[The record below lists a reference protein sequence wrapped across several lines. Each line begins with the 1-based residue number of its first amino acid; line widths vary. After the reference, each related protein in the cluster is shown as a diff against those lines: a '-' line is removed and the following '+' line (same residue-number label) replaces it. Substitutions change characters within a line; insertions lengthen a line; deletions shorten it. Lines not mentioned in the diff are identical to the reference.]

1 MQLAAYRNTERS
13 ARPAARMPTE
23 EDRLASQVR
32 FMERRKA
39 ELGAEL
45 TTLVKDREKA
55 IKRLAYDRRK
65 AQIELK
71 AELERIAK
79 ELALADGAHKRRC
92 EEMTAEMASISGDVK
107 LYAIA
112 KRICRA
118 FGITTVAM
126 CADRRDVT
134 TTLARH
140 AVCYWACRLTTK
152 STPQIGRFLGNRDHT
167 TIMHG
172 RDAYV
177 QKRARMG
184 RTLKPVK

>member
-13 ARPAARMPTE
+13 ARPMRTPTE
-23 EDRLASQVR
+23 EDRLASR
-32 FMERRKA
+32 IAFMERRHA
-39 ELGAEL
+39 ELAAEL

-55 IKRLAYDRRK
+55 IKRLAYDRRR

-71 AELERIAK
+71 VERDKVAK
-79 ELALADGAHKRRC
+79 EAVEHARRR
-92 EEMTAEMASISGDVK
+92 EEMATEIAVLSGDVK
-107 LYAIA
+107 LFDIS
-112 KRICRA
+112 KRICKA
-118 FGITTVAM
+118 FGISFVSLRAN
-126 CADRRDVT
+126 RRDVE

-140 AVCYWACRLTTK
+140 AVCYWACRLTGK
-152 STPQIGRFLGNRDHT
+152 SLPQIGRFLGNRDHT
-167 TIMHG
+167 TVMHG